1 MVDKYLI
8 VKWLLQHVGVLREIS
23 AIVARWGEVTTLAE
37 RLEIVYA
44 VAKALLPVIDSFPL
58 FQAQAISEEDGEQL
72 MVTAQAAAAIPIP
85 VIISV
90 VVPIVSALIQLIA
103 RRRDE

>member
-23 AIVARWGEVTTLAE
+23 AIVAQWGDVTTLAE

>member
-23 AIVARWGEVTTLAE
+23 AIVAQWSEVTTLAE

-103 RRRDE
+103 RRREE

>member
-1 MVDKYLI
+1 M
-8 VKWLLQHVGVLREIS
+8 
-23 AIVARWGEVTTLAE
+23 TTLAE